1 MARHS
6 FIQMSKLSNVKGRI
20 SYISDPKRQEY
31 LYATFS
37 TREDMTF
44 WNDLAKECQEEFKR
58 FGTEGKCI
66 EARELIIALPE
77 EYTKFDPNQVLREFT
92 EQFKKRY
99 DVECVSALHHNKTKK
114 NYHIHLIFSERRLL
128 PEPEVKIATR
138 SVFYDELGKRV
149 RTKKEIT
156 GEDGQIREGC
166 IVIKKSSLPRRPGF
180 SGAKSVRPY
189 RKRFQVYNRKL
200 TVGWT
205 CCPVSSKRT
214 VTPTYRRSRGRM
226 TTPPPLWS
234 STTVTRPHG
243 SGKSTEGSSP
253 SRNRL
258 KRRASERSSGIWR
271 RRPNAGMTHGG
282 SKHDPAA
289 TIMTEDAKTEKYT
302 AGSPCGAYI
311 GTPCKFEACRASI

>member
-37 TREDMTF
+37 TRED
-44 WNDLAKECQEEFKR
+44 
-58 FGTEGKCI
+58 
-66 EARELIIALPE
+66 
-77 EYTKFDPNQVLREFT
+77 
-92 EQFKKRY
+92 
-99 DVECVSALHHNKTKK
+99 
-114 NYHIHLIFSERRLL
+114 
-128 PEPEVKIATR
+128 
-138 SVFYDELGKRV
+138 
-149 RTKKEIT
+149 
-156 GEDGQIREGC
+156 
-166 IVIKKSSLPRRPGF
+166 
-180 SGAKSVRPY
+180 
-189 RKRFQVYNRKL
+189 
-200 TVGWT
+200 
-205 CCPVSSKRT
+205 
-214 VTPTYRRSRGRM
+214 TPTYRRSRGRM

-234 STTVTRPHG
+234 STTVTWPHG

>member
-77 EYTKFDPNQVLREFT
+77 EY
-92 EQFKKRY
+92 
-99 DVECVSALHHNKTKK
+99 
-114 NYHIHLIFSERRLL
+114 
-128 PEPEVKIATR
+128 
-138 SVFYDELGKRV
+138 
-149 RTKKEIT
+149 
-156 GEDGQIREGC
+156 
-166 IVIKKSSLPRRPGF
+166 
-180 SGAKSVRPY
+180 

-234 STTVTRPHG
+234 STTVTWPHG

>member
-20 SYISDPKRQEY
+20 TYISDPKRQEH

-77 EYTKFDPNQVLREFT
+77 EYTQFDPSRVLREFT

-128 PEPEVKIATR
+128 PEPDIKIATR

-166 IVIKKSSLPRRPGF
+166 TAIKKGETYESHLFTAKDEVFKNELFPGRSQAVLHCLDQSAYPRPG
-180 SGAKSVRPY
+180 AT
-189 RKRFQVYNRKL
+189 L
-200 TVGWT
+200 
-205 CCPVSSKRT
+205 
-214 VTPTYRRSRGRM
+214 
-226 TTPPPLWS
+226 
-234 STTVTRPHG
+234 
-243 SGKSTEGSSP
+243 EG
-253 SRNRL
+253 L
-258 KRRASERSSGIWR
+258 
-271 RRPNAGMTHGG
+271 
-282 SKHDPAA
+282 
-289 TIMTEDAKTEKYT
+289 
-302 AGSPCGAYI
+302 
-311 GTPCKFEACRASI
+311 